1 MPPTGTGGRTTG
13 GWAFDGQ
20 PEHARR
26 FRICA
31 VRATLNERCAC
42 ISPGSV
48 VDTRRHES
56 QVILKITRR
65 DDEPDDGICA
75 RQPKR
80 NENGADDD
88 AE

>member
-1 MPPTGTGGRTTG
+1 VLVHLAGIGGRYE
-13 GWAFDGQ
+13 A
-20 PEHARR
+20 P
-26 FRICA
+26 RI
-31 VRATLNERCAC
+31 
-42 ISPGSV
+42 PG
-48 VDTRRHES
+48 DLEDHEG
-56 QVILKITRR
+56 

>member
-1 MPPTGTGGRTTG
+1 MLV
-13 GWAFDGQ
+13 Q
-20 PEHARR
+20 LARR
-26 FRICA
+26 GRSDRTPRI
-31 VRATLNERCAC
+31 
-42 ISPGSV
+42 PG
-48 VDTRRHES
+48 DLEDHEG
-56 QVILKITRR
+56 